1 MSKNTGYMRADRQ
14 NDELYTP
21 FYAVDPI
28 IKYLPSQKRIWTP
41 CDLAW
46 SAFPRR
52 LKECGYVLHILEE
65 L

>member
-28 IKYLPSQKRIWTP
+28 IKYLPHRNRIWTP

-46 SAFPRR
+46 SALPRR
-52 LKECGYVLHILEE
+52 LKE
-65 L
+65 